1 MPENKKPGADK
12 TPGKGQE
19 LRECLKGT
27 TKWDMSQV
35 VSALLTWAKG
45 GRR

>member
-1 MPENKKPGADK
+1 MPENKKPGAD
-12 TPGKGQE
+12 TPGEGQE
-19 LRECLKGT
+19 LRECLKDT

>member
-1 MPENKKPGADK
+1 MGQKIMPGADK